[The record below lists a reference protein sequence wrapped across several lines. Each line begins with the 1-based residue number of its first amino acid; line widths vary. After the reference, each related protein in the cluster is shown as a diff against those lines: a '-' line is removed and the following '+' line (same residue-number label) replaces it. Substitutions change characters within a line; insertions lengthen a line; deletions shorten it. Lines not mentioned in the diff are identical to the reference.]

1 MSGGSLLG
9 VMLRLVFSLG
19 IVLALMAFTG
29 RALRNRQLGGGS
41 GGRRNPARIEV
52 LGRQT
57 LGRNVGVAV
66 VRVADRAMLVGVT
79 EGSVRLLT
87 DLPLESFPEPD
98 VETPTTPVTPGFASV
113 PAFLELVRERT
124 VRRNGSP

>member
-9 VMLRLVFSLG
+9 VLLRLVFSLG
-19 IVLALMAFTG
+19 LVLALMAFTG
-29 RALRNRQLGGGS
+29 KALRNRQLGGGS
-41 GGRRNPARIEV
+41 TGGRRTAARIEV

-66 VRVADRAMLVGVT
+66 VRVADRAMLVSVT
-79 EGSVRLLT
+79 EASVQLLT
-87 DLPLESFPEPD
+87 DLPLDAFPEPD
-98 VETPTTPVTPGFASV
+98 AETAAPATPGFASV

-124 VRRNGSP
+124 VRRPGGP

>member
-19 IVLALMAFTG
+19 VVLALMAVTG
-29 RALRNRQLGGGS
+29 RALRNRQLGVGS
-41 GGRRNPARIEV
+41 GGRRTPARIEV

-79 EGSVRLLT
+79 EGSIQLLT
-87 DLPLESFPEPD
+87 DLPLDSFPETEVD
-98 VETPTTPVTPGFASV
+98 DTPATPGFQSMQG
-113 PAFLELVRERT
+113 FLELVRERT
-124 VRRNGSP
+124 VRKVGGS

>member
-9 VMLRLVFSLG
+9 VLLRLVFSLG
-19 IVLALMAFTG
+19 LVLALMAFAG
-29 RALRNRQLGGGS
+29 RALRNKQMGGGA
-41 GGRRNPARIEV
+41 GPRRSAARIEV

-87 DLPLESFPEPD
+87 DLPMESFPELEAD
-98 VETPTTPVTPGFASV
+98 DTPAAPGFQSMQG
-113 PAFLELVRERT
+113 FLELVRERT
-124 VRRNGSP
+124 VRKVGGQ

>member
-1 MSGGSLLG
+1 
-9 VMLRLVFSLG
+9 
-19 IVLALMAFTG
+19 
-29 RALRNRQLGGGS
+29 
-41 GGRRNPARIEV
+41 V

-87 DLPLESFPEPD
+87 DLPMESFPELEAD
-98 VETPTTPVTPGFASV
+98 DTPAAPGFQSMQG
-113 PAFLELVRERT
+113 FLELVRERT
-124 VRRNGSP
+124 VRKVGGQ

>member
-19 IVLALMAFTG
+19 VVLVLMALTG
-29 RALRNRQLGGGS
+29 RALRNRQLGVGS
-41 GGRRNPARIEV
+41 VGRRSPARIEV

-87 DLPLESFPEPD
+87 DLPLESFPEPEVD
-98 VETPTTPVTPGFASV
+98 DTPAAPGFSSMSG
-113 PAFLELVRERT
+113 FLELVRERT
-124 VRRNGSP
+124 VRKAGGQ

>member
-9 VMLRLVFSLG
+9 VLLRLVFSLG
-19 IVLALMAFTG
+19 LVLALMAFAG
-29 RALRNRQLGGGS
+29 RALRNRQLGGG
-41 GGRRNPARIEV
+41 GAGPRRSAARIEV

-66 VRVADRAMLVGVT
+66 VRVADRAMLVSVT

-87 DLPLESFPEPD
+87 DLPMESFPELEAD
-98 VETPTTPVTPGFASV
+98 DTPAAPGFQSMSG
-113 PAFLELVRERT
+113 FLELVRDRT
-124 VRRNGSP
+124 VRKASGQ

>member
-1 MSGGSLLG
+1 MSGGSLFG

-19 IVLALMAFTG
+19 LVLALMALAG
-29 RALRNRQLGGGS
+29 RYLRNRQMGIGPGP
-41 GGRRNPARIEV
+41 RRSAAKIEV

-79 EGSVRLLT
+79 EGSVQLLT
-87 DLPLESFPEPD
+87 DLPLESFPVVEPD
-98 VETPTTPVTPGFASV
+98 ETTPAPSFASV
-113 PAFLELVRERT
+113 PAFLELLRERT
-124 VRRNGSP
+124 ARKGSS